1 MHEADFSTTPISD
14 IVKSFGENG
23 SILLRNFAEPARL
36 QQLKAVLDGIY
47 AEVKDVHV
55 FGDHLTDRGLPEIH
69 EYIFAKQHR
78 ELLDQVFA
86 GWRCELYNTL
96 ARRMEPPGLEPADE
110 PWQQPLSPHLDA
122 FLHGLPFTVN
132 FWVPLQPC
140 GADAPRLGVVR
151 APFGDILDFV
161 GYHDEGRLY
170 LPDPE
175 LNFARFNGLS
185 RQLYHGGEAALETFR
200 ARYADRIWT
209 PHYRLGDAMML
220 SNWTFYFTHTQP
232 GMTQR
237 RENIELRFRANDGNK
252 FASLADFLEHQ
263 MGSSAASAFTFAE
276 EEPAAPGASADGAA
290 AAPPPQ
296 TLPPQPPPPVV
307 SVPAAAPSAAMEA
320 ERELSTGTLAAGA
333 SFRLLITG
341 RVGVKE
347 IERLIR
353 RLELDRDILADEEDR
368 R

>member
-14 IVKSFGENG
+14 IVESLGENG
-23 SILLRNFAEPARL
+23 CILLRNFAEPARL
-36 QQLKAVLDGIY
+36 QELKTVLDGIY
-47 AEVKDVHV
+47 AERKDVHV
-55 FGDHLTDRGLPEIH
+55 FGEHLTERGLPEIH
-69 EYIFAKQHR
+69 EHIFAERHG
-78 ELLDQVFA
+78 ELLHQVFA
-86 GWRCELYNTL
+86 GWQCELYNTL
-96 ARRMEPPGLEPADE
+96 ARRMEPPGLEPTDE
-110 PWQQPLSPHLDA
+110 PWQPPLFPHLDA
-122 FLHGLPFTVN
+122 FLLGLPFTVN

-140 GADAPRLGVVR
+140 GAEAPRLGVVR

-175 LNFARFNGLS
+175 LNFERFNGLS
-185 RQLYHGGEAALETFR
+185 RHLNHGDKAAVETFR
-200 ARYADRIWT
+200 SRYADRIWT

-220 SNWTFYFTHTQP
+220 SNWTFHFTHVQP

-237 RENIELRFRANDGNK
+237 RENVELRFRANDGNK
-252 FASLADFLEHQ
+252 RASLADFLERQ

-276 EEPAAPGASADGAA
+276 EAPVATGASADGAVA
-290 AAPPPQ
+290 APPQ
-296 TLPPQPPPPVV
+296 TLSLQSPPPVV
-307 SVPAAAPSAAMEA
+307 SAPEAAVTEG
-320 ERELSTGTLAAGA
+320 ERELSTGMLAPGT
-333 SFRLLITG
+333 SFRVLVKG

-353 RLELDRDILADEEDR
+353 KLELDRDILADEEDR